1 MAKRERESEKKEKL
15 TERDIVREGDR
26 ERKR

>member
-1 MAKRERESEKKEKL
+1 MAKRESEKKEKL
-15 TERDIVREGDR
+15 TEREREIVREGDR